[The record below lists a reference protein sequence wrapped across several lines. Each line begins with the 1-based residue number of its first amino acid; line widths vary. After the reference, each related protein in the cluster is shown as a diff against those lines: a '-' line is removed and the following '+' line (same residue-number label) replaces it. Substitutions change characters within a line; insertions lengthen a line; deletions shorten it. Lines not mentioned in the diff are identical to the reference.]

1 MLILLSIEEMNLYIR
16 NMREKSIN
24 IILVFVLKIIKYF
37 VVGMIVEHLLKI

>member
-1 MLILLSIEEMNLYIR
+1 MLSIEEMNLYIR